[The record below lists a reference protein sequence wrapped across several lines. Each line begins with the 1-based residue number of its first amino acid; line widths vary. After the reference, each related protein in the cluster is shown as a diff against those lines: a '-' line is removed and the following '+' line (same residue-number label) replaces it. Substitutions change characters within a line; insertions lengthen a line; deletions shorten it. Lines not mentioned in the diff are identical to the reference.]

1 MPGGGPPIAGG
12 GKKYALAPAFG
23 GGKLKK
29 LLRNTSPDTPG
40 GGGSAGG
47 SPGIAGTLPSCDVA
61 VAVSLAGD
69 FPQRIVS
76 FLPFRTCSS
85 ENSDD
90 VQLII
95 YLFISEITNSKYTG
109 IH

>member
-69 FPQRIVS
+69 FPQRIVN
-76 FLPFRTCSS
+76 FLPFRTC
-85 ENSDD
+85 ENSD
-90 VQLII
+90 VQLIF
-95 YLFISEITNSKYTG
+95 LSVHLQNHKV
-109 IH
+109 